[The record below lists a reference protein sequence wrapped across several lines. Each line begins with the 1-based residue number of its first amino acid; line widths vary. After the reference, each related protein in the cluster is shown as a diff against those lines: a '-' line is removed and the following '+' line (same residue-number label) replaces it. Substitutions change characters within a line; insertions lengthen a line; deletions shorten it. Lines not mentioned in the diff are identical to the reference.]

1 VIYCFLFS
9 HCSQAHPKDA
19 SNVQIYRLIQDWT
32 PYKIVRRAGF
42 AFFGIFKGTEE
53 NPNFIDGEL
62 HFFQVLGLPWIMAN
76 PHRLMRP
83 VPERENLY

>member
-1 VIYCFLFS
+1 V
-9 HCSQAHPKDA
+9 QAHPKDA

-53 NPNFIDGEL
+53 NPNFIEGKQ
-62 HFFQVLGLPWIMAN
+62 FNLG
-76 PHRLMRP
+76 HG
-83 VPERENLY
+83 